1 MTGGYAARVSD
12 FVITPVGVG
21 DAGEIF
27 TLQRAAF
34 VSEAQLYGRADIPT
48 LTQTLD
54 ELTGELASNLAV
66 KATLGHRIVGAGRA
80 RPDGTTLHIGRLIVA
95 PDQQG
100 RGIGTRLL
108 TALEDLAPPA
118 TRTFALFTGH
128 LSVGNLRL
136 YERLGYVEAGREAM
150 GPGVTRVHL
159 TKGR

>member
-1 MTGGYAARVSD
+1 MSD
-12 FVITPVGVG
+12 FAIGPVGVE

-34 VSEAQLYGRADIPT
+34 VSEAQLYERTDIPT
-48 LTQTLD
+48 LTQTLA
-54 ELTGELASNLAV
+54 ELADELASRLAV

-80 RPDGTTLHIGRLIVA
+80 HLDGTTFHIGRLIVA

-100 RGIGTRLL
+100 RGIGSRLL
-108 TALEDLAPPA
+108 AALEDLAPPA
-118 TRTFALFTGH
+118 ARTFALFTGH

-136 YERLGYVEAGREAM
+136 YERLGYAEAGREPM

-159 TKGR
+159 VKER